1 MTRKQELV
9 ETYRLL
15 RQYGLNDSHSGNA
28 SIRDGET
35 VWITPTGACA
45 DTLTQSD
52 LLACGMNGTFNEHAS
67 LDAPLHIAVYR
78 SNPEARCVL
87 HSHGPN
93 TIAITMDGK
102 DYVPPD
108 FEGAYYFQRVPVLTI
123 AYQDYLDESPRQ
135 VSRSLSNN
143 RITVVRGHGAYAC
156 AETINLAYKW
166 TSSLESS
173 AKTTIIAK
181 LSGTLPNNYSS

>member
-1 MTRKQELV
+1 MTLKQELV
-9 ETYRLL
+9 ETYRWL

-28 SIRDGET
+28 SIREGET

-45 DTLTQSD
+45 DTLKQGD
-52 LLACGMNGTFNEHAS
+52 LVACGINGSIGEKAS
-67 LDAPLHIAVYR
+67 LDAPLHIAVYQ
-78 SNPEARCVL
+78 SNSNARCVL

-93 TIAITMDGK
+93 TVAITMDGK

-108 FEGAYYFQRVPVLTI
+108 FEGAYYFQRVPVITI
-123 AYQDYLDESPRQ
+123 SYQDYLDESPDQ
-135 VSRSLSNN
+135 VSRSLANH
-143 RITVVRGHGAYAC
+143 RIAVVRGHGVYAC

-173 AKTTIIAK
+173 AKTTVIAK
-181 LSGTLPNNYSS
+181 LSGTLPNGNSL

>member
-1 MTRKQELV
+1 MTHKQDLV

-15 RQYGLNDSHSGNA
+15 RQHGLNDSHSGNA
-28 SIRDGET
+28 SIRDNDT

-45 DTLTQSD
+45 DTLKQGD
-52 LLACGMNGTFNEHAS
+52 LVACGIDGTSGEHAS
-67 LDAPLHIAVYR
+67 LDTPLHIAVYQ

-87 HSHGPN
+87 HSHGPY
-93 TIAITMDGK
+93 TVAITMDGN

-108 FEGAYYFQRVPVLTI
+108 FEGAYYFRHVPVLTI
-123 AYQDYLDESPRQ
+123 PYQDYLDESPGQ
-135 VSRSLSNN
+135 VSRSLMKH
-143 RITVVRGHGAYAC
+143 RIVVVRGHGAYTC

-173 AKTTIIAK
+173 AKTTFIAK
-181 LSGTLPNNYSS
+181 LSGTLPNRNSF